1 MSFTL
6 SELLH
11 YKNEKIVTHFC
22 HSHPEYSMREGLIL
36 FEDLLAWMWLNKQ
49 RRLRGGK
56 TYLFGPLLILDE
68 MWHSFILHTRDYV
81 DFSMKYFGEYFH
93 HDVEPS
99 GFEHVL
105 DEEELTD
112 FLQDCFQYLNKEW
125 VERRFSIAFT
135 ETDQQ

>member
-49 RRLRGGK
+49 RNLRGKK
-56 TYLFGPLLILDE
+56 TYLFGPLLIIDE

-93 HDVEPS
+93 HDVEPV

-125 VERRFSIAFT
+125 VERRFSKAFA

>member
-49 RRLRGGK
+49 RRLRGEK

>member
-1 MSFTL
+1 MSFSL

-22 HSHPEYSMREGLIL
+22 YSHPEYSIQEGLFL
-36 FEDLLAWMWLNKQ
+36 FEDLLDWMWLNKQ
-49 RRLRGGK
+49 RRLRGKK

-68 MWHSFILHTRDYV
+68 MWHSFILHTRDYI

-93 HDVEPS
+93 HDVEPV

-105 DEEELTD
+105 DEEELAD
-112 FLQDCFQYLNKEW
+112 YLQDCFQYLNKEW
-125 VERRFSIAFT
+125 VERRFSMAFA
-135 ETDQQ
+135 EMDD

>member
-22 HSHPEYSMREGLIL
+22 HSHPEYSIQEGLIL

-49 RRLRGGK
+49 RNLRGKK

-81 DFSMKYFGEYFH
+81 AFSMKYFGEYFH

-125 VERRFSIAFT
+125 VERRFSMVFS
-135 ETDQQ
+135 ETAQQ